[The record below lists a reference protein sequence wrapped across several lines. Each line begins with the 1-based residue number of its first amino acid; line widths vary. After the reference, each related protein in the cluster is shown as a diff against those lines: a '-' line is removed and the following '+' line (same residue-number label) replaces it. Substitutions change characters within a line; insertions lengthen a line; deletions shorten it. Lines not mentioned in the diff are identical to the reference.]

1 MLPFPQTVASLLDDA
16 AEDNGGADE
25 AVVDVQRGIRKTF
38 AEVHIR
44 HYFLSIRYSCKRTVS
59 LIDYAQAYCLSAG
72 KIASKRSVRS

>member
-38 AEVHIR
+38 AEVRIR
-44 HYFLSIRYSCKRTVS
+44 HYFSSIRYSCRLIVCLVVYLRGS
-59 LIDYAQAYCLSAG
+59 LQA
-72 KIASKRSVRS
+72 KDP